1 MDSEEFLLKTAS
13 SESSVDATRPVKIM
27 KNKNIKKL
35 SEFFINNMGS
45 FFNVSESLGE
55 NSLSHFYPI

>member
-1 MDSEEFLLKTAS
+1 MKTAS
-13 SESSVDATRPVKIM
+13 SESSVDATRPVKII